1 MYLRRS
7 SETLDTAFLV
17 SGRPTG
23 SYLSIGDKLLIQPTG
38 NASFFQRSDDM
49 QKLLCRRE
57 FGEEF
62 FLFLEL
68 ARVHTSSAAP
78 QFDRVLQVQHLV
90 VENVFDGVARYA
102 RVIEDAADDDSVM
115 SRVVVAETAPGVVLA
130 PGELRTTHESVE
142 EATVEVFEDFF

>member
-1 MYLRRS
+1 MDSRFAAEPDQTR
-7 SETLDTAFLV
+7 EKDC
-17 SGRPTG
+17 
-23 SYLSIGDKLLIQPTG
+23 LLY
-38 NASFFQRSDDM
+38 
-49 QKLLCRRE
+49 
-57 FGEEF
+57 
-62 FLFLEL
+62 
-68 ARVHTSSAAP
+68 TS
-78 QFDRVLQVQHLV
+78 VLQVQHLV